1 MLRSIPEIK
10 LEDIVIGQYVGNE
23 NGTGP
28 EKEGYLD
35 DKTVPPGF
43 SYYFFVSLIKNSLNK
58 KDTLR
63 FNNANLRLRNFT
75 NKK

>member
-43 SYYFFVSLIKNSLNK
+43 SYYFFCFIN
-58 KDTLR
+58 
-63 FNNANLRLRNFT
+63 
-75 NKK
+75 